1 MDSPIEEKVSSA
13 LAALKDSGVSY
24 LLMVEDENGIAY
36 FSNNKA
42 DRLYIVE

>member
-1 MDSPIEEKVSSA
+1 MDSTIEDKVSEA
-13 LAALKDSGVSY
+13 LAYLKESDVSF
-24 LLMVEDENGIAY
+24 LLMVEDESGIAY

>member
-1 MDSPIEEKVSSA
+1 MDSTIEEKVSTA
-13 LAALKDSGVSY
+13 LAALKESGVDF
-24 LLMVEDENGIAY
+24 LLMVEDETGIAY

>member
-1 MDSPIEEKVSSA
+1 MDSTIEEKVTNA

-24 LLMVEDENGIAY
+24 LLMVEDDSGIAY

-42 DRLYIVE
+42 DRLYIVD